1 MYEAYARV
9 CVRHMLMVDVR
20 YIYMNM
26 CMCVR
31 YMHSMNGRYVDTYE
45 FYATVRYMCRHM
57 CMSVQDVYTGV

>member
-1 MYEAYARV
+1 MCMR
-9 CVRHMLMVDVR
+9 RMHMVDVR

-45 FYATVRYMCRHM
+45 FYATVRYMCRHTY
-57 CMSVQDVYTGV
+57 MSVQDIYTGV